1 MRTIIIRHFV
11 IVILTFFFQLSFAQE
26 NNKIETDTSIV
37 ETMYHPNFNSIKIF
51 NELKDK
57 SKMYYTELY
66 LDSKKIK
73 EQGIFTGNNAAGVWK
88 EFFQDGKLKRVIDYN
103 KGIITYFDKKTFPF
117 LGLQNLFKLKGDSI
131 IKKNY
136 SQDFFDKNIVW
147 SLGNSYIYN
156 GDESGNW
163 TDEFKKEPTKF
174 LLRYNVKLDGRTYKD
189 RIEFEIN
196 SEGQVI
202 PNDYENIY
210 GFEQL
215 PKNSSKTFEL
225 NREKAIGIAKQKG
238 LQETDST
245 KAESL
250 LSWENSKSKNIY
262 NGRFRFY
269 VLIKTATIKGI
280 KTAGRSSI
288 INKFDVYVFNPW
300 TAEFVEKRKMKAIH
314 SWEEMSGT
322 STGLLPDN

>member
-1 MRTIIIRHFV
+1 MITIIIRYFL
-11 IVILTFFFQLSFAQE
+11 IIILTFFFQLSFAQE
-26 NNKIETDTSIV
+26 NNKIETDTSII
-37 ETMYHPNFNSIKIF
+37 ETMYHAKFNSIKIF
-51 NELKDK
+51 NELTDK

-66 LDSKKIK
+66 FDSKKFK
-73 EQGIFTGNNAAGVWK
+73 KQGLFTGNNAAGVWK
-88 EFFQDGKLKRVIDYN
+88 EFFQDGKLKRAIDYN
-103 KGIITYFDKKTFPF
+103 KGIITYFDNKAFPF

-131 IKKNY
+131 IKKIY
-136 SQDFFDKNIVW
+136 SQDFFDKNTVW
-147 SLGNSYIYN
+147 SLGNSAIYN
-156 GDESGNW
+156 DDESGNW
-163 TDEFKKEPTKF
+163 THEFRKRPTKF
-174 LLRYNVKLDGRTYKD
+174 LLRYNVKLDGRTYND
-189 RIEFEIN
+189 LIEFEIN

-215 PKNSSKTFEL
+215 PENSSKTFKL
-225 NREKAIGIAKQKG
+225 NRDKAVEFSKQKG

-250 LSWENSKSKNIY
+250 LFWENSKSKSIY

-300 TAEFVEKRKMKAIH
+300 TAEFV
-314 SWEEMSGT
+314 
-322 STGLLPDN
+322 